1 MSTPGVK
8 VGVSEEEKKL
18 SYYKYFEQDL
28 APVPAEKIAV
38 LQGGPIAPEKCIP
51 FDERNKFL
59 KGEDD
64 EYANI
69 GFGVAADGTAL
80 VCNTTYMPGVT
91 GEMLDWWFP
100 WHSVGSDLRY
110 KIWDPEDHYFARAYP
125 ASYVVNPNV
134 PMNQKT
140 WGVDHYIMEDV
151 GPGPEFLKLCFKRP
165 ADFGYDESIIAVSY
179 THLNDRDRLCKSFR
193 PLLYTFCT
201 DTGGFH
207 QYDTH
212 QRKSDRTIQVLCRR
226 LKSK

>member
-18 SYYKYFEQDL
+18 SYYKYYEQDL
-28 APVPAEKIAV
+28 APVPAEKIAI

-91 GEMLDWWFP
+91 GEM
-100 WHSVGSDLRY
+100 V
-110 KIWDPEDHYFARAYP
+110 
-125 ASYVVNPNV
+125 V
-134 PMNQKT
+134 PM
-140 WGVDHYIMEDV
+140 
-151 GPGPEFLKLCFKRP
+151 
-165 ADFGYDESIIAVSY
+165 A
-179 THLNDRDRLCKSFR
+179 
-193 PLLYTFCT
+193 FC
-201 DTGGFH
+201 
-207 QYDTH
+207 
-212 QRKSDRTIQVLCRR
+212 RI
-226 LKSK
+226 